1 MDALGKPVG
10 ITRRGLIAGAGAA
23 ALVPGAAAAG
33 LTCSGFSAPPPGGMQ
48 RCVAGVPDI
57 SVLGAG
63 QACPQ
68 WCWAACIQSL
78 FATSGFLIADQRRIV
93 AALFG
98 RADLCIAATGAQ
110 IVATVSRDWQAD
122 DGRWFRA
129 QAQPLLDISRGL
141 WNPRVVQATAWDL
154 ANGFPVI
161 NGALGHATLMT
172 RMTYL
177 TDHTG
182 ALKGIEDITVRDP
195 LVPLGQP
202 AMVRSL
208 TMAEA
213 KSVFFVAQVRIW
225 G

>member
-1 MDALGKPVG
+1 MFGDGDIRL
-10 ITRRGLIAGAGAA
+10 TRRGLLAG
-23 ALVPGAAAAG
+23 LGAAAAFPG
-33 LTCSGFSAPPPGGMQ
+33 TAAAELQCSGFASADPNGLQ
-48 RCVAGVPDI
+48 RCIAGVPDL

-78 FATSGFLIADQRRIV
+78 FATSGFMIADQRRIV

-98 RADLCIAATGAQ
+98 RGDLCIAATGAQ
-110 IVATVSRDWQAD
+110 IVAAVSRDWQAD

-177 TDHTG
+177 TDQQGT
-182 ALKGIEDITVRDP
+182 LRGIEDITVHDP

-202 AMVRSL
+202 ARVRSL

-213 KSVFFVAQVRIW
+213 QAVFFVAQVRVW